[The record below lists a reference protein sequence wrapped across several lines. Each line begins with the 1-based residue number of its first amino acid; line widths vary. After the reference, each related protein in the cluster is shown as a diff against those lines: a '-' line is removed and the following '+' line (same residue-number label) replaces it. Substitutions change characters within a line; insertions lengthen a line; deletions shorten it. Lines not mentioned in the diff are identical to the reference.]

1 MACHFSIK
9 RLRGNDAV
17 ADQQYIRVRWNGLA
31 QLGRGADQGNADAV
45 GVQAID
51 GSGQGWRD
59 RVHMNGNVPG
69 ARLCRLPCLIFHQ
82 CLPCKDKG
90 SPKRA
95 VTMVQGG
102 TCRNDSRKGQGRIP
116 NQQVGEAVL
125 FATQPWDCNPF
136 GSRSLPDQDISNA
149 AIADLSLRSMTGSP
163 GAHSPASSDRD
174 IKPTTTTLATRPL
187 RRNAAICQLASQ
199 RALSSSAI
207 WRCALSRKAW
217 RRSTISTGS
226 SPTAAARAAS
236 KAPGS

>member
-102 TCRNDSRKGQGRIP
+102 TCRNDSRKGQGRSEEHTYELQSLMRISY
-116 NQQVGEAVL
+116 AVFCL
-125 FATQPWDCNPF
+125 KKKTKTQ
-136 GSRSLPDQDISNA
+136 RS
-149 AIADLSLRSMTGSP
+149 
-163 GAHSPASSDRD
+163 H
-174 IKPTTTTLATRPL
+174 
-187 RRNAAICQLASQ
+187 
-199 RALSSSAI
+199 
-207 WRCALSRKAW
+207 
-217 RRSTISTGS
+217 
-226 SPTAAARAAS
+226 
-236 KAPGS
+236 

>member
-59 RVHMNGNVPG
+59 RVPMNGNVPG

-95 VTMVQGG
+95 VTSSEERRVGKECVSRGRSRGSQDTIQKK
-102 TCRNDSRKGQGRIP
+102 TCKRTVP
-116 NQQVGEAVL
+116 
-125 FATQPWDCNPF
+125 
-136 GSRSLPDQDISNA
+136 
-149 AIADLSLRSMTGSP
+149 
-163 GAHSPASSDRD
+163 
-174 IKPTTTTLATRPL
+174 
-187 RRNAAICQLASQ
+187 
-199 RALSSSAI
+199 
-207 WRCALSRKAW
+207 
-217 RRSTISTGS
+217 RSTN
-226 SPTAAARAAS
+226 
-236 KAPGS
+236 